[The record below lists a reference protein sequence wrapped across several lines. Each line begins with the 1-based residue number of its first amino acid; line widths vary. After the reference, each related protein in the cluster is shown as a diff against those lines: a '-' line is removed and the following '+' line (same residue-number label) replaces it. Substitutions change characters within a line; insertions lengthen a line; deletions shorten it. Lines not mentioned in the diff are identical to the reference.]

1 MRENVCRA
9 ELHNTWNRLLQFVI
23 TFYQFYL
30 IEISQVNWLRIFLGE
45 IKYIRLTSV
54 DRRPACFETIHRNCW
69 YHQAKHES
77 WQRWMLSFTNL
88 RNVKR
93 DTKNVKLGYKTFWT
107 ACQRTGNEDSNF
119 LYCNVKR
126 WLHFLSIMIKI
137 CEHERGPGPFFQI
150 TIDSQAVML
159 KFCSFYGILFTYM
172 YVSCCSFPSAERF
185 LLC

>member
-1 MRENVCRA
+1 MKTPLHQYFYGFLAQAAHLKPRTAQFRIMRENVCRA

-93 DTKNVKLGYKTFWT
+93 DTKNVKLGYMTFWT

-137 CEHERGPGPFFQI
+137 CEHI
-150 TIDSQAVML
+150 V
-159 KFCSFYGILFTYM
+159 IL
-172 YVSCCSFPSAERF
+172 PNNNRF
-185 LLC
+185 SGRHVKIL